1 MSNSSQQLFEDKIT
15 SIRFRTFSSNSQPR
29 MEFLR
34 CNEAPACCTCVVVLP
49 SYIGN
54 TNSIWSFEVKYLNLL
69 EQNISTS
76 QEELK
81 LR

>member
-1 MSNSSQQLFEDKIT
+1 LFEDKIT
-15 SIRFRTFSSNSQPR
+15 SFRFRTFSSNSQPR

-34 CNEAPACCTCVVVLP
+34 CNDAPACCTCVVVLP

-54 TNSIWSFEVKYLNLL
+54 TNSIWWVKYLNLL